1 MVFLIFIFLF
11 FDSYLSP
18 GQEQQR
24 IFKANY
30 SIDRERNAQNV
41 SLSI

>member
-1 MVFLIFIFLF
+1 MELNV
-11 FDSYLSP
+11 YSP

-30 SIDRERNAQNV
+30 AIDKEKNNQLV
-41 SLSI
+41 ILLKF